1 MLTSSRYL
9 MNGNPIRCM
18 FCSEAFRP
26 RDGYVEFWRT
36 STGHHFC
43 SEFCADDAEEAHFR
57 KRPPVAAA
65 LVTRPDSR
73 MPPGVR
79 DLRDERRPGCG
90 CLILIVHCNNIM
102 LRRIMERESS
112 KCGRHCPRAS
122 VQAQTPFGR
131 KL

>member
-43 SEFCADDAEEAHFR
+43 SEFCADDAEEAYFR
-57 KRPPVAAA
+57 KRRSTPSVAAA
-65 LVTRPDSR
+65 LVTQP
-73 MPPGVR
+73 
-79 DLRDERRPGCG
+79 
-90 CLILIVHCNNIM
+90 
-102 LRRIMERESS
+102 
-112 KCGRHCPRAS
+112 
-122 VQAQTPFGR
+122 
-131 KL
+131 